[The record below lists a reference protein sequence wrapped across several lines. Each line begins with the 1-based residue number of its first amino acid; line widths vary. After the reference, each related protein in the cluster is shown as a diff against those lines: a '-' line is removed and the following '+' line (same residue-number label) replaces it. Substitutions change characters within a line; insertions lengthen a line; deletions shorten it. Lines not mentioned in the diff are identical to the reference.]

1 MRGCVK
7 LGKPR
12 KNISA
17 TLVREFY
24 ANARKNPDVEN
35 SHEFRTFVRGV
46 SFGFSKE
53 RIRAILELRGP
64 LDSETSFNVRKLRA
78 NRDSDAILRDICVE
92 GAVWETGA
100 HMNPLKL
107 RRQDLTPLARVT
119 IKRAVLIHCIITGQ
133 EVEVEEIIEDT
144 MTSIISKLHLSKP
157 PLAFLNVIARLLEE
171 SGVYYNA
178 LDSDDKV
185 PKGRPITAEV
195 MENIRHPQHHS
206 APPHQSPQLHQ
217 FHEQPFSPSPQYQ
230 SQHHF
235 EQEQPAG
242 EATFEAA
249 YGPQNYGWGQL
260 HEDMTTLKA
269 NQQEFYD
276 SILAQQAQYGLRL
289 TDIETRQNTMW
300 AEQHKFHQEMR
311 EYHEQQ

>member
-1 MRGCVK
+1 MRGWVK

-24 ANARKNPDVEN
+24 ANARKNPDVED
-35 SHEFRTFVRGV
+35 SCEFRTFVRGV

-53 RIRAILELRGP
+53 RIRAILELKEP
-64 LDSETSFNVRKLRA
+64 LDFETSFNVRKLRA
-78 NRDSDAILRDICVE
+78 NRDTDAILRDICVE

-107 RRQDLTPLARVT
+107 RRQGLTPLARGWHDFIIHNIKPTSNQSEVT
-119 IKRAVLIHCIITGQ
+119 IERAALIH
-133 EVEVEEIIEDT
+133 
-144 MTSIISKLHLSKP
+144 
-157 PLAFLNVIARLLEE
+157 
-171 SGVYYNA
+171 YYNA

-206 APPHQSPQLHQ
+206 PPPHQSPQLHQ
-217 FHEQPFSPSPQYQ
+217 FHAQPFSPSPQYQ

-249 YGPQNYGWGQL
+249 YGPQNHGWGQL
-260 HEDMTTLKA
+260 HEDITTLKA
-269 NQQEFYD
+269 N
-276 SILAQQAQYGLRL
+276 
-289 TDIETRQNTMW
+289 
-300 AEQHKFHQEMR
+300 
-311 EYHEQQ
+311 

>member
-1 MRGCVK
+1 
-7 LGKPR
+7 
-12 KNISA
+12 
-17 TLVREFY
+17 
-24 ANARKNPDVEN
+24 
-35 SHEFRTFVRGV
+35 
-46 SFGFSKE
+46 
-53 RIRAILELRGP
+53 
-64 LDSETSFNVRKLRA
+64 
-78 NRDSDAILRDICVE
+78 
-92 GAVWETGA
+92 
-100 HMNPLKL
+100 
-107 RRQDLTPLARVT
+107 
-119 IKRAVLIHCIITGQ
+119 
-133 EVEVEEIIEDT
+133 

-157 PLAFLNVIARLLEE
+157 PLAFPNVIAHLLEE
-171 SGVYYNA
+171 SRADYNA

-206 APPHQSPQLHQ
+206 PPPHQSPQLHQ
-217 FHEQPFSPSPQYQ
+217 FHEQSFSPSPQYQ

-249 YGPQNYGWGQL
+249 YGPQNHGWGQL
-260 HEDMTTLKA
+260 HEDITTLKA

-300 AEQHKFHQEMR
+300 VEQHKFHQEMR
-311 EYHEQQ
+311 EYHEQQQNQFKKMQEEQAQLQRDFSNYRKNLSTHMSRTHKSFEVQGKQMEEINDLFQQNLWHTKSHQTYSNWALQQINPTLIPILPMDIPFRIQSNISENRPIFDGMLRSWPVGGESSAAAPPQQAPSEANAPRRENPDSDDE